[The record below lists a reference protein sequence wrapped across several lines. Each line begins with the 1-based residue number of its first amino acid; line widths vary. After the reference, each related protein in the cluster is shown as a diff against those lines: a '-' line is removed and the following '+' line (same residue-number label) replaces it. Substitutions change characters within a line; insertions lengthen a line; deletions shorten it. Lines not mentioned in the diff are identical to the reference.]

1 MKNLTVFALAFL
13 ACFAVAQD
21 SAGVDQS
28 TSGAVVKGKVPVSK
42 SLLKVKLPK
51 PTKFQLKN
59 GLTVFVMEDHRSPA
73 VRLNLSMKGGTMFE
87 PKPGVAAMTANM
99 LSEGAAKHTNDQ
111 ITEWSEGLGYSLG
124 ASAALDTVSVSA
136 AALTDSLDP
145 LFDLFGDVVLHPTFP
160 QDRLDKAKSG
170 NGAGGF
176 GGGQGGPGR
185 RGGGANPAAALTDIQ
200 NKLFFG
206 GTPLER
212 KVTSRE
218 DRNKLTRDDLVAYHT
233 DFFRPNGA
241 ILTVVGDIKPAE
253 AKKRVEALF
262 GSWTPGQKEMKMPEF
277 KYRQVSEPHIYL
289 VDRPNAA
296 QTILQFGVMGVAM
309 NDEDAIALTV
319 ANRILGGGSSGRLFQ
334 NIRERKGFTYGA
346 YSTFTPGRFRSV
358 WGANAN
364 VRTEVTEP
372 AVAEFFV
379 EFKRLQTS
387 PVTLDELGRAKRSIL
402 GSWARTVESPDAVLS
417 RTIDVVTNGLSG
429 DYWDKYAAKID
440 AVTPADIMRVAQKY
454 MGGNRM
460 QMFVV
465 GERAKIESG
474 LAKYGPVTV
483 VDPAKVGELFK

>member
-1 MKNLTVFALAFL
+1 MKQFTILALAL
-13 ACFAVAQD
+13 VAACSFAQETT
-21 SAGVDQS
+21 GVDQS

-42 SLLKVKLPK
+42 SLLKVRLPK
-51 PTKFQLKN
+51 PSKFQLKN
-59 GLTVFVMEDHRSPA
+59 GLTVYVMEDHRSPA
-73 VRLNLSMKGGTMFE
+73 VRLSLSMKGGTMFE
-87 PKPGVAAMTANM
+87 PKPGVAAMTATL
-99 LSEGAAKHTNDQ
+99 LSEGAAHHTGEQ
-111 ITEWSEGLGYSLG
+111 ITDWSEGQGYSLG

-136 AALTDSLDP
+136 SALTESIEP
-145 LFDLFGDVVLHPTFP
+145 LFDLFGDVVLNPTFP
-160 QDRLDKAKSG
+160 QDKLDKAKSG
-170 NGAGGF
+170 QGGF
-176 GGGQGGPGR
+176 GGGQGGPGGGR
-185 RGGGANPAAALTDIQ
+185 RGGANPGAALGEIQ

-212 KVTSRE
+212 KTASRD
-218 DRNKLTRDDLVAYHT
+218 DRAKITRDDLVAYHKE
-233 DFFRPNGA
+233 FFHPEGA

-253 AKKRVEALF
+253 AQKRVTAAF
-262 GSWTPGQKEMKMPEF
+262 GAWQPGAKKLTMPEF
-277 KYRQVSEPHIYL
+277 KYREVNTPRIFL
-289 VDRPNAA
+289 VDRPSSA
-296 QTILQFGVMGVAM
+296 QTILQFGVLGVAM
-309 NDEDAIALTV
+309 SDDDAIAMTV

-334 NIRERKGFTYGA
+334 NIRERKGYTYGA

-387 PVTLDELGRAKRSIL
+387 PVSAEELGRAKRSIL

-417 RTIDVVTNGLSG
+417 RTIDVVTNGLAL
-429 DYWDKYAAKID
+429 DYWDKYAAKIE
-440 AVTPADIMRVAQKY
+440 AVTPADVMRVAQKY
-454 MGGNRM
+454 MGNNRM

-483 VDPAKVGELFK
+483 VDPAKVGDLFK